1 MKRLLSIIII
11 LTAVYAV
18 GNFFLFNGTDQALT
32 VTIPP
37 GASAS
42 QIADILAE
50 SGVTKTT
57 FVPKMLMYIS
67 GVHKKMQAGTFYIP
81 KGTSLLG
88 VLRDLTQLQ
97 YQERQITLLEGW
109 NLRDITNY
117 LAASGVASKSAIIVM
132 VGEPLKDNKS
142 TTKDWSAEFSVLKSK
157 PAKRSLEGFIFPDT
171 YRLELNATAEDV
183 VRKTLQNFDKKLTKE
198 LRAEIV
204 RQKKTIFEI
213 ITMASILEREVRG
226 YEDKQKVSDIFWRR
240 IARGMG
246 MEADSTVNYA
256 TGKSL
261 ASVTYDDLKITSPWN
276 TYKYRGLP
284 PGPISNP
291 GLDSIRAAI
300 YPKSNPYWYFLTPP
314 DGRVIYSK
322 TFEEHIKNKQKYL
335 K

>member
-11 LTAVYAV
+11 LAAVYAV
-18 GNFFLFNGTDQALT
+18 GHFFLFDGTDQALT
-32 VTIPP
+32 VTIPV

-57 FVPKMLMYIS
+57 FAPKMLMYIS
-67 GVHKKMQAGTFYIP
+67 GIHKKMQSGTFYIS

-97 YQERQITLLEGW
+97 YQEREITLLEGW
-109 NLRDITNY
+109 NLRDINDY
-117 LAASGVASKSAIIVM
+117 LIKEKIASRAGLVAAMGTPAITKS
-132 VGEPLKDNKS
+132 VGR
-142 TTKDWSAEFSVLKSK
+142 DWSKEFPVLLSK
-157 PAKRSLEGFIFPDT
+157 PKYLSLEGFVFPDT
-171 YRLELNATAEDV
+171 YRIELNATAEDV
-183 VRKTLQNFDKKLTKE
+183 TRKTLQNFDKKLTPA
-198 LRAEIV
+198 LRLEIV
-204 RQKKTIFEI
+204 RQRKTVFEI
-213 ITMASILEREVRG
+213 ITMASILEREVRT
-226 YEDKQKVSDIFWRR
+226 YESKQLVADIFWRR
-240 IARGMG
+240 LTRGMG
-246 MEADSTVNYA
+246 LEADSTVNYA

-261 ASVTYDDLKITSPWN
+261 PGVTYEDLKINSPWN

-291 GLDSIRAAI
+291 GLDSIKAAI

-322 TFEEHIKNKQKYL
+322 TFEEHIKNKNKYL
-335 K
+335 AR

>member
-1 MKRLLSIIII
+1 MKQILII
-11 LTAVYAV
+11 LIILGSVY
-18 GNFFLFNGTDQALT
+18 GIGHFFLSNKTDQVLT
-32 VTIPP
+32 VTIPV
-37 GASAS
+37 GASAA

-67 GVHKKMQAGTFYIP
+67 GIHKKMQAGTFYIP

-117 LAASGVASKSAIIVM
+117 LAASGVASKSAIIMM

-142 TTKDWSAEFSVLKSK
+142 TIKDWSVEFPVLKSK

-171 YRLELNATAEDV
+171 YRIELNASTENI
-183 VRKTLQNFDKKLTKE
+183 VRKTLQNFDKKLTPD
-198 LRAEIV
+198 LRLEIA

-213 ITMASILEREVRG
+213 VTMASILEREVRT
-226 YEDKQKVSDIFWRR
+226 YESKQLVADIFWRR

-246 MEADSTVNYA
+246 LEADSTVNYA

-261 ASVTYDDLKITSPWN
+261 PSVTYDDLKINSPWN

-291 GLDSIRAAI
+291 GLDSIKAAM
-300 YPKSNPYWYFLTPP
+300 YPKSNAYWYFLTPP

-322 TFEEHIKNKQKYL
+322 TF
-335 K
+335 